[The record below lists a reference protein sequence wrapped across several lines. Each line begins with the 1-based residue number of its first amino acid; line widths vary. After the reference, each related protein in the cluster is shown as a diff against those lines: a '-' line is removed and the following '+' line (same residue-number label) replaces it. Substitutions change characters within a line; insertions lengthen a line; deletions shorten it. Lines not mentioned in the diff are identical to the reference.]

1 MDRQPDPQRIA
12 SIDRNGEQGGII
24 TERMA
29 ALKPRAAQNKIHA
42 GASVYRVL

>member
-1 MDRQPDPQRIA
+1 MGRQPDPQRIA

-24 TERMA
+24 TEPMA

-42 GASVYRVL
+42 

>member
-12 SIDRNGEQGGII
+12 PIERNEELGRKQS
-24 TERMA
+24 MV